1 MIWDLGF
8 EDEEDEAVGE
18 VVDWAGSGLVVDM
31 VLLGEENGL
40 LGYAKKSTLL
50 IVELMCRYEVAA
62 RNWSHGGGFRAL
74 KIESCQCGV
83 KLLI

>member
-31 VLLGEENGL
+31 VLLGGRMGYWDMQESLHCL
-40 LGYAKKSTLL
+40 LS
-50 IVELMCRYEVAA
+50 
-62 RNWSHGGGFRAL
+62 S
-74 KIESCQCGV
+74 
-83 KLLI
+83 